1 MERRHALVKEN
12 TSEDTIIASWWD
24 YGYWITTLSERTT
37 IADNATLIDWQIKKL
52 AYTLITTPE
61 NSWHIL
67 SSDYT
72 QNVSDYLGEKTI
84 LSFGGQ
90 LESEFNSNFEKE
102 FGTKCIPIFKSEA
115 WEMGDGTLEQSCN
128 PITKGMDADYF
139 IIYLA
144 GERFYTE
151 SSNIPLHTL
160 EGGGDESKKTW
171 FAKISNHQVS
181 KMVENDNITPTKFFM
196 ENTTLGMLTP
206 FSIYKYVEPNTGRSF
221 DEYRDGLIP
230 VYLYNLKFKDP
241 ENDPFYLVYASPSFY
256 NQNPGVMSA
265 VLIYKINHNYNPEN

>member
-1 MERRHALVKEN
+1 MPENNTWLSWADFPPSILNGGSQFTNFASNDWKDAALWLKQN
-12 TSEDTIIASWWD
+12 TPEDAVIASWWD

-37 IADNATLIDWQIKKL
+37 LADNATLIDWQIKKL
-52 AYTLITTPE
+52 AYTLITPPE
-61 NSWHIL
+61 NSWNIL

-72 QNVSDYLGEKTI
+72 RDVSDYLGQETI
-84 LSFGGQ
+84 LAFGGTLSDEFDQ
-90 LESEFNSNFEKE
+90 KYLEKYGETCKQ
-102 FGTKCIPIFKSEA
+102 IFKAESQRL
-115 WEMGDGTLEQSCN
+115 GIPEQSCN
-128 PITKGMDADYF
+128 PITKGMDADYL

-151 SSNIPLHTL
+151 RSSIPLHTL

-221 DEYRDGLIP
+221 
-230 VYLYNLKFKDP
+230 
-241 ENDPFYLVYASPSFY
+241 
-256 NQNPGVMSA
+256 
-265 VLIYKINHNYNPEN
+265 